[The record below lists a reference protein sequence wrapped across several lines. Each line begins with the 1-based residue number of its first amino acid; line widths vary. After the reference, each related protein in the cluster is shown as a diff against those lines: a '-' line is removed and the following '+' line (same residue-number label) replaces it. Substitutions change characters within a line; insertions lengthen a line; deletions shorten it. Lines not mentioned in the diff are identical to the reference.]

1 HSAEVAVSAAF
12 GQSTRLRATT
22 IPLPPTRLSP
32 AENLAWRRLPAQGR
46 RRADWLLGR
55 AALKLLMDGDDTS
68 AVAFPHPHLSL
79 SHSAGIAVA
88 AGSVG
93 NQAGLGVDFEGW
105 RLTDPRTARFFL
117 HDGERVQDGELLR
130 LWTVKE
136 ALFKATPANAG
147 GRLLDYRLTD
157 PAAAVGTA
165 VDVRG
170 HAFRYVSGCL
180 DGSGPLAVAIC
191 AGSADAPV

>member
-46 RRADWLLGR
+46 RRSDWLLGR
-55 AALKLLMDGDDTS
+55 AALRLLMDGDDTS

-79 SHSAGIAVA
+79 SHAAGMAVA

-93 NQAGLGVDFEGW
+93 HQAGLGVDFEGW
-105 RLTDPRTARFFL
+105 RPTDPRTARFFL
-117 HDGERVQDGELLR
+117 HDGERLDGDDRLR

-136 ALFKATPANAG
+136 ALFKATPANTG
-147 GRLLDYRLTD
+147 GRLLDYRLAD
-157 PAAAVGTA
+157 PAASVGTA
-165 VDVRG
+165 LDVRG
-170 HAFRYVSGCL
+170 DIFLYASGYL

-191 AGSADAPV
+191 AGRADAPV